1 MGHRELYEKKKNPT
15 SPERKHGWISGY
27 GKRIS
32 NLNQYPQIIK
42 EVIDKFDYIKIF
54 VKVCMEN
61 AISNIK
67 RQWEMGENV
76 CNIYYR

>member
-54 VKVCMEN
+54 VKVCME
-61 AISNIK
+61 K
-67 RQWEMGENV
+67 
-76 CNIYYR
+76 CNKQH